1 MRDRLTAVI
10 AILLLG
16 TLIGMSYWYSVRAK
30 QELIVHLSDLS
41 SPDFISQDSVVTRF
55 DANGDAKDKLFAT
68 NVKHY
73 SDGHATGEQP
83 HYYSINTKSPQI
95 TARSDYVDMVSGGE
109 VFHFKDNVVLTQAA
123 SEKNPA
129 SRLETSALD
138 AYPDTDEYKSDKP
151 VKMWRGKD
159 TSEGLGMDYDNVER
173 TFKLRSR
180 VQTTIQPATVRKM
193 NKTTPAEDSSETNAS
208 PKG

>member
-30 QELIVHLSDLS
+30 QELIVHLSDFS

-55 DANGDAKDKLFAT
+55 DTNGEAKDKLFAT

-83 HYYSINTKSPQI
+83 HYYSITTKSPQI
-95 TARSDYVDMVSGGE
+95 TARSDFVDMVSGGE
-109 VFHFKDNVVLTQAA
+109 VFHIEQCRPYKPPRKRIPPAVWKLLLWMPIPIPKNINLTNPSKCGGEPILPKA
-123 SEKNPA
+123 SEWI
-129 SRLETSALD
+129 
-138 AYPDTDEYKSDKP
+138 
-151 VKMWRGKD
+151 M
-159 TSEGLGMDYDNVER
+159 
-173 TFKLRSR
+173 
-180 VQTTIQPATVRKM
+180 TTLNEPS
-193 NKTTPAEDSSETNAS
+193 N
-208 PKG
+208 